1 MEPKVTLELSI
12 NELNVVLTGL
22 AKLPIE
28 QGLETFTA
36 VRNAAEAQLN
46 QQPNEGPPPEGP
58 LADKVKK

>member
-12 NELNVVLTGL
+12 TDLNTVLSGL

-28 QGLETFTA
+28 QGLETFTTI
-36 VRNAAEAQLN
+36 RQAAEAQLN
-46 QQPNEGPPPEGP
+46 PPAPEGP